1 MTTVTQFAGEAAVAV
16 RCWCSI
22 SFAVPR
28 TLYDYYERA
37 NEGGKY
43 TLFCPLGHSMIPA
56 GLTAAQREANNL
68 RDQLAREKHR
78 AEQAQEDARRNREW
92 AHRAERQVAAKKG
105 QITKI
110 KNRVSSGVCPCC
122 TRYFANLHR
131 HMQGQHPEWAPEND
145 DTATDVTPRHAQAV
159 TKLLKVTGTRENWRE
174 MSNRRRTLGISVA
187 DAAKAIGLKATSLRG
202 YESGSTHSMAAAL
215 RLAAFLNEKVAK

>member
-1 MTTVTQFAGEAAVAV
+1 MTTKLWDIAADSVTLVSTTCGNCGIQFGLPN
-16 RCWCSI
+16 
-22 SFAVPR
+22 SFMSRRRNDGNLFYCPNGCHVG
-28 TLYDYYERA
+28 Y
-37 NEGGKY
+37 GKDA
-43 TLFCPLGHSMIPA
+43 MD
-56 GLTAAQREANNL
+56 RL
-68 RDQLAREKHR
+68 RDDLAREKHR

-131 HMQGQHPEWAPEND
+131 HMQGQHPGWAPEND

-174 MSNRRRTLGISVA
+174 LSNRRRALGVSVA
-187 DAAKAIGLKATSLRG
+187 DAAKAIGLKASSLRG
-202 YESGSTHSMAAAL
+202 YESGSMHSMAAAL